1 MPDPAAVSGRVLLA
15 AVLCCVVA
23 IAPASCS
30 NSGNRSDVI
39 SFCFPPFKGVDNG
52 DDLLDF
58 DLSWDAGI
66 VDGAL
71 HLTVDDVHKPPV
83 NFPPDDRRLDGRII
97 LRPAI
102 LLAVVEPSYPYY
114 RYQRSPSRQDASF
127 NTTFTMS
134 VSRSRNQ
141 AAAKTDGGGVL
152 FEIVPDILRAG
163 RNELDLMHLLSDG
176 SNGGYVAG
184 GGTGVNH
191 GPSYESLASNARGD
205 IFVELGKDNNY
216 LSSAMY
222 VSITP
227 APPPPTRD
235 APPANYTVWI
245 DYDGKTQIIWVYVDE
260 DKKPKPAEATIHAL
274 NISGIFKWDSYGSYF
289 GLFAS
294 KDRRLPSCKPVI
306 YSWSLTVDRLSKPM
320 PVPVPMPWDYDYDHD
335 RRRGLGKGWIV
346 AIVVSCVLLGVGAA
360 AATVFHFR
368 EHIVAMV
375 CAAAG
380 VLASRYQA
388 LKMKL
393 KLSQALRRLPGV
405 PREFKYADVKKATR
419 NFHESMR
426 LGRGGFGAVYKGT
439 VLITTTG
446 TGDGEDGPR
455 RRRFVNV
462 AVKKF
467 TRKEDRGYEDFLA
480 EVAIINRLRHK
491 NIVPLIGWC
500 YENGKLLLIY
510 QYMPNGSLDQHLF
523 RESRHQHL
531 PPLRWETRYNIIGD
545 VAAGLHY
552 VHHEYER
559 VVLHRDIKASNIMLD
574 DAFGGRLG
582 DFGLARVVGFNKN
595 SITDVGVAG
604 TWGFIAPEYAIS
616 HRATRQ
622 TDVYA
627 FGVLVLEVVT
637 GRRSLSAV
645 DDPFPLLADWV
656 WWLHGHGRLLEAVD
670 HELINGGEVELDADD
685 AVRLLLLGLAC
696 SNPKPSDRPS
706 MAEVV
711 QIVSKSM
718 PPPNVPLAKPAF
730 LWPPE
735 GELELLDNSDDD
747 LIGVDHGDSSWS
759 HREATQSHGGFVI
772 SIGSLE
778 ISIGRS
784 RKLRSL

>member
-1 MPDPAAVSGRVLLA
+1 MPGPAGVARRVLLA
-15 AVLCCVVA
+15 AVLCGVVA
-23 IAPASCS
+23 SARASCS
-30 NSGNRSDVI
+30 DSGNRSDVV
-39 SFCFPPFKGVDNG
+39 SVCFPSFKGVDNG
-52 DDLLDF
+52 DNRF
-58 DLSWDAGI
+58 NLSWDAGI

-83 NFPPDDRRLDGRII
+83 NYTPGDDGRLGGGII
-97 LRPAI
+97 LQRPSI
-102 LLAVVEPSYPYY
+102 LLLVTPSYPDPYQYGYLHPYCNPY
-114 RYQRSPSRQDASF
+114 RYRPPSRPDMSF

-141 AAAKTDGGGVL
+141 STTENDDGGGLV
-152 FEIVPDILRAG
+152 FEILPEVLATA
-163 RNELDLMHLLSDG
+163 S
-176 SNGGYVAG
+176 AG
-184 GGTGVNH
+184 GG
-191 GPSYESLASNARGD
+191 SYKLLASTTSGN
-205 IFVELGKDNNY
+205 ISVELGEHNTDESRR
-216 LSSAMY
+216 SSGMY

-227 APPPPTRD
+227 APTRD

-245 DYDGKTQIIWVYVDE
+245 DYDGKSQTIWVYVD
-260 DKKPKPAEATIHAL
+260 KGNKPKPAEATLRAL
-274 NISGIFKWDSYGSYF
+274 NIISMLSWGSYGYRSYYF

-294 KDRRLPSCKPVI
+294 KDRRLPSCQPVI
-306 YSWSLTVDRLSKPM
+306 YSWSLMADKISDSEPTY
-320 PVPVPMPWDYDYDHD
+320 VPVPTPMESDQD
-335 RRRGLGKGWIV
+335 RKRGIGEGWFV
-346 AIVVSCVLLGVGAA
+346 AIVVSSVLLGVAAA

-368 EHIVAMV
+368 DHIVATV
-375 CAAAG
+375 SAAARA
-380 VLASRYQA
+380 LESRYQA
-388 LKMKL
+388 LKMKM
-393 KLSQALRRLPGV
+393 KLSRALRRLPGV
-405 PREFKYADVKKATR
+405 PREFRYADVKRATM
-419 NFHESMR
+419 NFDESMR
-426 LGRGGFGAVYKGT
+426 LGRGGFGAVYRGT
-439 VLITTTG
+439 VLISTT
-446 TGDGEDGPR
+446 TGDGEDDGPR
-455 RRRFVNV
+455 QRSPVEI

-523 RESRHQHL
+523 RKNRHEHL

-582 DFGLARVVGFNKN
+582 DFGLAGVVGFNNN
-595 SITDVGVAG
+595 STTDIGVAG
-604 TWGFIAPEYAIS
+604 TWGFIAPEYAVS

-637 GRRSLSAV
+637 GKRSLSAA
-645 DDPFPLLADWV
+645 DAPFPVLADWV
-656 WWLHGHGRLLEAVD
+656 WSLHGQGRLLEAVD
-670 HELINGGEVELDADD
+670 DELMSCSSEAEEFNANDD
-685 AVRLLLLGLAC
+685 ATRLLLLGLAC

-711 QIVSKSM
+711 QVIGKSM
-718 PPPNVPLAKPAF
+718 PPPNVPLVKPAV

-735 GELELLDNSDDD
+735 GELELGDNSDDD
-747 LIGVDHGDSSWS
+747 LTGVS
-759 HREATQSHGGFVI
+759 HRKGTESHGGFVI

-784 RKLRSL
+784 RK